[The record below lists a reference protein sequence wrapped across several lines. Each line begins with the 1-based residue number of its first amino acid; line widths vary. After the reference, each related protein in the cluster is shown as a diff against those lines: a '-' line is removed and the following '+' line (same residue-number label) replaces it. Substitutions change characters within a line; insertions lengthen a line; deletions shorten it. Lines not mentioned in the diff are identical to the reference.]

1 MRALLLPYL
10 LAVAMPVAAQ
20 PPRSAND
27 ITGRWSSVDDVTGKP
42 RSVVE
47 ITVRNGKAYGRI
59 VDLYDRTKLDAVCDL
74 CPGDRKNQRILGLEV
89 IRDMVADG
97 DAWEDGTIMDPEN
110 GKEYSCKLWVEDGT
124 LKVRGYIAFLYR
136 TQTWVRATGR

>member
-1 MRALLLPYL
+1 MRLLLLPL
-10 LAVAMPVAAQ
+10 LLVAVPLSAQ
-20 PPRSAND
+20 PDA
-27 ITGRWSSVDDVTGKP
+27 ITGRWTTIDDNTGRP

-47 ITVRNGKAYGRI
+47 ITLRNGRAYGRI
-59 VDLYDRTKLDAVCDL
+59 VELYDRTKLEKVCDL
-74 CPGDRKNQRILGLEV
+74 CPGDRKGRRILGMEV
-89 IRDMVADG
+89 IRDMVTDG
-97 DAWEDGTIMDPEN
+97 DEWEDGTILDPEN

>member
-1 MRALLLPYL
+1 MRGPLLSALLAAALPL
-10 LAVAMPVAAQ
+10 AAQ
-20 PPRSAND
+20 PPRPGTD
-27 ITGRWSSVDDVTGKP
+27 ITGRWSSVDDITGKP

-59 VDLYDRTKLDAVCDL
+59 VDLYDKTQLEAVCDL
-74 CPGDRKNQRILGLEV
+74 CPGDRKDQRILGLEV

-97 DAWEDGTIMDPEN
+97 DEWDDGTILDPEN

-136 TQTWVRATGR
+136 TQTWVRSMGR

>member
-1 MRALLLPYL
+1 MRALLLSAL
-10 LAVAMPVAAQ
+10 LAATLPLAAQ
-20 PPRSAND
+20 PPRPGND
-27 ITGRWSSVDDVTGKP
+27 ITGRWTTIDDNTGKP

-59 VDLYDRTKLDAVCDL
+59 VDLHDKTKLEKVCDL
-74 CPGDRKNQRILGLEV
+74 CPGDRKDQRILGLEV

-97 DAWEDGTIMDPEN
+97 DEWDDGTILDPEN